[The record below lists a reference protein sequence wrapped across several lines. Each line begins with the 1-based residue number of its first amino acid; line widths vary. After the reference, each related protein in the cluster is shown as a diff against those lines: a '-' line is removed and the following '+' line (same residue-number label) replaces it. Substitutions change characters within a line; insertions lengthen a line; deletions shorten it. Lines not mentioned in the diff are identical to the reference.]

1 MEGGFILYGGGL
13 MLSVV
18 ETLQLAI
25 DSFNSIKAAIEEK
38 GVQVGDKPKSEY
50 SILISQIKS
59 DTSDLEAQI
68 ENLQGQVNRLSSQVE
83 QLTNEKNSLS
93 EQVGTLTSQNST
105 LQSSLDSQT
114 AELRSKTA
122 TLSTYTGYLKSIGE
136 NIKTKGGTITEN
148 DFSTYAGGVLTIS
161 SEDTTKVNELQ
172 TQVNE
177 LTSQVERLTTDK
189 NNLNTI
195 INTYKTIFAN
205 IKSAIETKGGTVGED
220 YTSYAQAIL
229 NLNITGSS
237 DISDL
242 QNQVNSLTNDK
253 TELTNQ
259 VNSLTSENNRLEE
272 QVSSLTNANSDLT
285 SQNTT
290 LKEDKKSLNT
300 TISNYK
306 GYFADIKSAIEAK
319 GSTVT
324 NANDYSSYAQGIMN
338 IVIISSGSGSG
349 SSTSSTGIE
358 QFKTELIGL
367 DFDTNA
373 VIKITNAN
381 NLFSGCSKLREL
393 YGDPY
398 LDLSNCND
406 VTDMFK
412 GCSSFSSG
420 LIIKNFGNNVQK
432 DLILDLSEC
441 QSIDLDNFKDI
452 IVKYTGT
459 YVRKIILDPNSYSN
473 NVDWGGV
480 AKLKSKGIQV
490 VSA

>member
-1 MEGGFILYGGGL
+1 

-68 ENLQGQVNRLSSQVE
+68 ENLQGQVNSLSSQVE

-189 NNLNTI
+189 NNLNDI
-195 INTYKTIFAN
+195 INIYKTIFAN

-220 YTSYAQAIL
+220 YSSYAQAIL
-229 NLNITGSS
+229 ILNITGSS
-237 DISDL
+237 EISDL

-338 IVIISSGSGSG
+338 IIISSGSGSG

-373 VIKITNAN
+373 VIKITNEN
-381 NLFSGCSKLREL
+381 NLCSGCSKLRAL

-480 AKLKSKGIQV
+480 ATLKNKGIQV

>member
-1 MEGGFILYGGGL
+1 

-68 ENLQGQVNRLSSQVE
+68 ENLQGQVNSLSSQVE

-136 NIKTKGGTITEN
+136 NIKTKGGTITEK

-189 NNLNTI
+189 NNLNDI
-195 INTYKTIFAN
+195 INIYKTIFAN

-220 YTSYAQAIL
+220 YSSYAQAIL

-237 DISDL
+237 EIAFNNLSSSPIILYVKFTHTGKATGVADPEFKVGTIDLSSIDINKDYL
-242 QNQVNSLTNDK
+242 PRYINAFVNSYPCVISLRTTDNINIYDIYYDGNAIPESVGATNFVVK
-253 TELTNQ
+253 FNQ
-259 VNSLTSENNRLEE
+259 
-272 QVSSLTNANSDLT
+272 
-285 SQNTT
+285 
-290 LKEDKKSLNT
+290 
-300 TISNYK
+300 
-306 GYFADIKSAIEAK
+306 
-319 GSTVT
+319 
-324 NANDYSSYAQGIMN
+324 
-338 IVIISSGSGSG
+338 IIG
-349 SSTSSTGIE
+349 
-358 QFKTELIGL
+358 FK
-367 DFDTNA
+367 N
-373 VIKITNAN
+373 
-381 NLFSGCSKLREL
+381 
-393 YGDPY
+393 
-398 LDLSNCND
+398 
-406 VTDMFK
+406 
-412 GCSSFSSG
+412 
-420 LIIKNFGNNVQK
+420 
-432 DLILDLSEC
+432 
-441 QSIDLDNFKDI
+441 
-452 IVKYTGT
+452 
-459 YVRKIILDPNSYSN
+459 
-473 NVDWGGV
+473 
-480 AKLKSKGIQV
+480 
-490 VSA
+490 

>member
-1 MEGGFILYGGGL
+1 

-38 GVQVGDKPKSEY
+38 GVQVGDKSKSEY

-68 ENLQGQVNRLSSQVE
+68 ENLQGQVNSLSSQVE

-114 AELRSKTA
+114 AELQSKTA

-148 DFSTYAGGVLTIS
+148 DFSTYANGVLTIF

-177 LTSQVERLTTDK
+177 LTSQVESLTTDK
-189 NNLNTI
+189 TNLNTI
-195 INTYKTIFAN
+195 IGRYESYFAD
-205 IKSAIETKGGTVGED
+205 IKSAIETKGSTVDDNVG
-220 YTSYAQAIL
+220 YSSYAQGIL
-229 NLNITGSS
+229 SISS
-237 DISDL
+237 TDDSELSAL
-242 QNQVNSLTNDK
+242 QNQVTSLTN
-253 TELTNQ
+253 E
-259 VNSLTSENNRLEE
+259 NSKLAE
-272 QVSSLTNANSDLT
+272 QVSSLMVANSDLT

-290 LKEDKKSLNT
+290 LTKDKESLNT
-300 TISNYK
+300 TISDYK

-338 IVIISSGSGSG
+338 IVISSGSGG
-349 SSTSSTGIE
+349 DSSTST
-358 QFKTELIGL
+358 TELNMLKPYLTGV
-367 DFDTNA
+367 DFESEAKVKLTNA
-373 VIKITNAN
+373 KD
-381 NLFSGCSKLREL
+381 LFSGCSKLSQI
-393 YGDPY
+393 YGNPY
-398 LDLSNCND
+398 LDLSDCES
-406 VTDMFK
+406 VTNMFK
-412 GCSSFSSG
+412 GCTALSMD
-420 LIIKNFGNNVQK
+420 LVITNFGNNVQK
-432 DLILDLSEC
+432 DLVLDLSACERV
-441 QSIDLDNFKDI
+441 DLDITKSKI
-452 IVKYTGT
+452 AKYTGS
-459 YVRKIILDPNSYSN
+459 YVRKIILNEDDYTN
-473 NVDWGGV
+473 NNGWGNVSG
-480 AKLKSKGIQV
+480 LKSKGIQV